1 MAELHVEPK
10 KKSPAW
16 VWIIVIII
24 ILIILFFI
32 FRGCNNNNGNND
44 VNNNDTTTSMNTTG
58 NADTTANTSN
68 VLAATEGWEGIDFNA
83 PKADYPEINNKN
95 VEVQENDQYAIYSL
109 GQDILFDVDKS
120 AIRQGAEKNLDD
132 IAASI
137 KKRYDNKK
145 IRINGFA
152 DATGSKDYNQQL
164 SEERAAAVKAVLV
177 KDGIDSDN
185 ISLESFGESHPVAT
199 NSTAKGRQQNRRA
212 EIVVK
217 RS

>member
-1 MAELHVEPK
+1 MAELNVEPK
-10 KKSPAW
+10 KKSSSLI
-16 VWIIVIII
+16 WIIIAIII
-24 ILIILFFI
+24 ILLILFFI
-32 FRGCNNNNGNND
+32 FKGCNNNGD
-44 VNNNDTTTSMNTTG
+44 KAVNNKDTTTSMNAPAK
-58 NADTTANTSN
+58 ADTTANTSN
-68 VLAATEGWEGIDFNA
+68 VLAATEGWEGINYNA
-83 PKADYPEINNKN
+83 PKATYSEMNNKN

-109 GQDILFDVDKS
+109 GQDILFDVNKS
-120 AIRQGAEKNLDD
+120 TIRKGADKNLDD

-152 DATGSKDYNQQL
+152 DSTGSKDYNKQL

-177 KDGIDSDN
+177 KDGIDSSN

-199 NSTAKGRQQNRRA
+199 NSTPQGRQQNRRA

-217 RS
+217 RR